1 MYVCT
6 SCKVEIKLF
15 ENVRET
21 KVFAQLTAVEVQWPF
36 YVGTST
42 YFFIKMCLRRRNLLE
57 NIYFTGDRM
66 QIGPNIYIT

>member
-21 KVFAQLTAVEVQWPF
+21 KVFAQLTAVEVQCPF
-36 YVGTST
+36 YVG
-42 YFFIKMCLRRRNLLE
+42 IH
-57 NIYFTGDRM
+57 IYKNVFEA
-66 QIGPNIYIT
+66 